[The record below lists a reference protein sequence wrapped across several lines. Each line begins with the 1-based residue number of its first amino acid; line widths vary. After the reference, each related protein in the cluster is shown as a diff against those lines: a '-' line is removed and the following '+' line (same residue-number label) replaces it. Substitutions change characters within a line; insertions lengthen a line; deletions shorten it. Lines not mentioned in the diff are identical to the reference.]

1 MGQSLRIN
9 TSVGIDKNISFQLDQ
24 DFEFLEILSLQ
35 IFQNDIYPRDCAD
48 FGVVVGRVVANG
60 GLGIPNAKVSIFV
73 PITEADALNDRIVQ
87 LYPYTQPNDKN
98 DDGYRFNLLPY
109 LQSYSTHAATGTFPS
124 REDVLK
130 DPVVVDIYDKYYK
143 FTVKTNDSGDFMILG
158 VPVGQQTIVMDL
170 DLSDIGEFSL
180 TPQDLIRIGLA
191 TEAQVAGST
200 FRTSTD
206 LDSLPQIIH
215 IEKVFEVAPFWGEPT
230 ICQSSISRIDFDLRD
245 EANIDIQPTA
255 VFMGSIYSTGDEF
268 KIAAPLGFG
277 DEPPSLLTAG
287 CKPKDNMGNLCDLT
301 TGPGQILAV
310 RQTIVQDDQGRPILE
325 EYRLENSGNVIDENG
340 TWLVEVP
347 MNLDYL
353 TTNEEGQ
360 RIFSRDPR
368 VGIPTKSKY
377 RFKVKWQQA
386 PTDTEPIKR
395 AYYLL
400 PNVREWGWRTPTI
413 DPNYNNSLQT
423 SRELASSYYFGLDW
437 TGYTDAE
444 YATVINQKLQAA
456 INCQDTFYEF
466 EYNKVYT
473 PAGLIDQYKRGINR
487 GRFIGIKEIGNNDCE
502 TTVNKFPVND
512 GVKNF
517 SAQFFL
523 FAILMQFI
531 QQLFPQILI
540 IYHVLGFVVNT
551 FIVPLIQLVVR
562 FQSVVA
568 YALIVIGGALAIF
581 AGAGIPLIVAGVGLL
596 LGGQSLSN
604 LLQRFVQFLR
614 FGPLRLP
621 MITYPEC
628 QNCDCSSP
636 SLEGGGDSTPSS
648 LLTPLT
654 QSGLY
659 FEALE
664 NYPGLPGRIGD
675 DAVVSDG
682 NISVVSLIFSEAIG
696 TRNADAKKLAQDNS
710 TESQISRLPDTTNNF
725 GAPKKVFAISSD
737 IPMAQRINIFNTRKK
752 YFDNVN
758 KISVSFDNPNNL
770 TTQHFDNTLTILAQS
785 PLAAGTLLTCVGIDK
800 TEDVNFLYS
809 GNTAFGGI
817 SGTTLLPGAGTVTVN
832 YATSQ
837 TANASKT
844 YFLNTGSTID
854 NYKFPADLEY
864 YQVLTAI
871 TVSDAFALASG
882 GGTANCLEYL
892 LETDIGN
899 PNVQQLITVTYVDC
913 SGNNQQTVVTSVYN
927 SLDGIFDQGF
937 QTICS
942 STTPQIIQGNGT
954 VTTVG
959 NCQPPNPF
967 GGILQVLNSST
978 EIYWSRRDLTNWSSQ
993 TASNIKTRDF
1003 YDGFDN
1009 QYILILQRGVDPYS
1023 PLYTNRYGIGS
1034 LFGLSNTNS
1043 LTFTAQ
1049 TRLNIPIQAL
1059 PANGISVQNHT
1070 SQNNI
1075 FYSSYFFEATNDFTA
1090 FTTSNVGYYSA
1101 IDGNRN
1107 YSIYN
1112 NPTVG
1117 PLNTPLITT
1126 GQMGW
1131 VSNLLNTPINSSVEI
1146 VVSDADNKSFSSTP
1160 NPAKYD
1166 ATEDLSG
1173 ADFYYTLLDG
1183 GNYPPDNPNNCSS
1196 VYYSF
1201 SLLPT
1206 VDSTNTKLNV
1216 SNKAKNVMRT
1226 DRLPSSDFLDGNAW
1240 DSIVPVL
1247 QMNRGF
1253 TMYILDTGG
1262 ESIATTTY
1270 GSGASIVGN
1279 DIEDLPNALNITETF
1294 SCENMVSLD
1303 CYSNVDNTLV
1313 VDVNCA
1319 EEDRIERG
1327 CFVFAKRLLI
1337 GLPKDLLAFTEW
1349 GLRYRFFYAL
1359 CQGIVSQ
1366 TFTNNWVNGSLYT
1379 FPFAVRTLYG
1389 ANNQISKRVFCKDLI
1404 YYNEDSNNFYYR
1416 SSPYSPT
1423 SDSFIGKLNDPLT
1436 GSLNDYSLKTPAT
1449 IMNLGPK
1456 TAIFKELTLNPSDD
1470 GFVMDVLTP
1479 TSYGDTSDLLN
1490 LFVITRMTNARYLQ
1504 FLLQRYPGILGTNS
1518 VINTLFSRPILRLD
1532 GDIAQM
1538 LSINSEFGVI
1548 KFSSQSYQ
1556 DDPNDPNNPIYIAR
1570 NPNGFSVMGIFYSST
1585 TEDLQYKDYLS
1596 PGRINFRPTPSSN
1609 AFPYYYDLKS
1619 QRVPFYR
1626 WRRDDVAKL
1635 WSSINVILN
1644 LGNQVGIF
1652 GTQSNDWATGN
1663 SDIFS
1668 KNYQA
1673 QDRTDP
1679 SQPSYFLGSN
1689 SQLNDIDARGYIFNV
1704 DANGN
1709 YSTTA
1714 GNYPDVF
1721 AVGAPNHFYFGL
1733 IKGGTSLDRF
1743 KSKYLADE

>member
-9 TSVGIDKNISFQLDQ
+9 TSIGIDKNISFELNQ

-35 IFQNDIYPRDCAD
+35 IFQNDVYPRDCAD
-48 FGVVVGRVVANG
+48 YGVVVGRVLANG
-60 GLGIPNAKVSIFV
+60 GFGIPNVKVSIFV
-73 PITEADALNDRIVQ
+73 PITQVDSLNDRIVE

-98 DDGYRFNLLPY
+98 VDGFRFNLLPY
-109 LQSYSTHAATGTFPS
+109 LQSYTNHAATGTFPT
-124 REDVLK
+124 REDVLI
-130 DPVVVDIYDKYYK
+130 DPVVVEIYDKYYK
-143 FTVKTNDSGDFMILG
+143 FTVKTNESGDFMILG

-191 TEAQVAGST
+191 TESQVAGDR
-200 FRTSTD
+200 FRSSSD

-215 IEKVFEVAPFWGEPT
+215 LEKVFEVSPFWGEPT
-230 ICQSSISRIDFDLRD
+230 VCQSSISRIDFDLRD
-245 EANIDIQPTA
+245 EANVDIQPTS

-277 DEPPSLLTAG
+277 NDPPSLLTAG

-301 TGPGQILAV
+301 TGPGQIISV

-347 MNLDYL
+347 MNMDFI

-360 RIFSRDPR
+360 RILSRDPT
-368 VGIPTKSKY
+368 VGIPTKAKY

-386 PTDTEPIKR
+386 PTDTEPVKR
-395 AYYLL
+395 AYFLL
-400 PNVREWGWRTPTI
+400 PNVREYGWRTPVT
-413 DPNYNNSLQT
+413 DPNYDNTFNT

-437 TGYTDAE
+437 SGYTDAVS
-444 YATVINQKLQAA
+444 ASVISEKLQAA
-456 INCQDTFYEF
+456 INCEDTFYEF

-487 GRFIGIKEIGNNDCE
+487 GRFIGIKEIGDSDCE

-517 SAQFFL
+517 STQFFL

-531 QQLFPQILI
+531 QNIFPILLI
-540 IYHVLGFVVNT
+540 AYHILGFVINT
-551 FIVPLIQLVVR
+551 FIIPLIQIIVR
-562 FQSVVA
+562 LQTVLA
-568 YALIVIGGALAIF
+568 YALIVIGTALAIF
-581 AGAGIPLIVAGVGLL
+581 AGAGIPLIVAGVALL
-596 LGGQSLSN
+596 LGGQFLSN
-604 LLQRFVQFLR
+604 LLQKFVQFLR

-628 QNCDCSSP
+628 QNCNCATP
-636 SLEGGGDSTPSS
+636 SLDGGGDSTPNS
-648 LLTPLT
+648 LLSPLT

-664 NYPGLPGRIGD
+664 DYSGLPTPTTD
-675 DAVVSDG
+675 DGEVSG
-682 NISVVSLIFSEAIG
+682 ANISVLSLIFSEAIG
-696 TRNADAKKLAQDNS
+696 TRTADDKKLAQYNS
-710 TESQISRLPDTTNNF
+710 TESQVSRLPDTTNSF
-725 GAPKKVFAISSD
+725 GVPKKVFAISSD
-737 IPMAQRINIFNTRKK
+737 IPMAQRINMFNTRKK
-752 YFDNVN
+752 YFDGLN

-770 TTQHFDNTLTILAQS
+770 TTQHFDNTLTVLTQS
-785 PLAAGTLLTCVGIDK
+785 PLAAGTLLTCVGIEK
-800 TEDVNFLYS
+800 TEDNNFLYS
-809 GNTAFGGI
+809 GNTAFAGI
-817 SGTTLLPGAGTVTVN
+817 SGTTLLSGPGNVTLN

-837 TANASKT
+837 TTSASQT
-844 YFLNTGSTID
+844 YFLNTGSTIN

-882 GGTANCLEYL
+882 GGSPNCLQYQ
-892 LETDIGN
+892 LETDSN
-899 PNVQQLITVTYVDC
+899 PNVQESITVTYIDC
-913 SGNNQQTVVTSVYN
+913 SGNNQQTTVSSVYFP
-927 SLDGIFDQGF
+927 LAGTYDQGF
-937 QTICS
+937 QTICA
-942 STTPQIIQGNGT
+942 STVPQIIQGNGS
-954 VTTVG
+954 VTALG

-967 GGILQVLNSST
+967 GGILEVLNSST
-978 EIYWSRRDLTNWSSQ
+978 EIYWSQRNFGNWASD
-993 TASNIKTRDF
+993 TAIDIKTRNF
-1003 YDGFDN
+1003 FSGFNN

-1023 PLYTNRYGIGS
+1023 PLYTNRYGIGN
-1034 LFGLSNTNS
+1034 LLGLPSVNS

-1049 TRLNIPIQAL
+1049 TRLNIPIQTL
-1059 PANGISVQNHT
+1059 PSGGISVQNHNN
-1070 SQNNI
+1070 QNNI
-1075 FYSSYFFEATNDFTA
+1075 FYNSYFFAPTNDFTA

-1101 IDGNRN
+1101 IDANRN
-1107 YSIYN
+1107 YAIYN
-1112 NPTVG
+1112 NPTAG
-1117 PLNTPLITT
+1117 PLNTPLLVP
-1126 GQMGW
+1126 GPMSW
-1131 VSNLLNTPINSSVEI
+1131 VSGLLNTPINNSVEI
-1146 VVSDADNKSFSSTP
+1146 VVSKDSNDAFSVTP
-1160 NPAKYD
+1160 SPSKYD
-1166 ATEDLSG
+1166 ANEDFSG
-1173 ADFYYTLLDG
+1173 GDFYRILLDG
-1183 GNYPPDNPNNCSS
+1183 GDTPPNNPNNCSS
-1196 VYYSF
+1196 IYYSF

-1206 VDSTNTKLNV
+1206 VSTTNTKLNI
-1216 SNKAKNVMRT
+1216 SNPAKIVMRT
-1226 DRLPSSDFLDGNAW
+1226 DRLPSSDFLDGNSFN
-1240 DSIVPVL
+1240 SIVPVL

-1253 TMYILDTGG
+1253 TMYILETGG
-1262 ESIATTTY
+1262 EGIVTTTF
-1270 GSGASIVGN
+1270 GSGANIVGN
-1279 DIEDLPNALNITETF
+1279 DIEDLPGALNVTETF

-1303 CYSNVDNTLV
+1303 CYSNDNNTLV
-1313 VDVNCA
+1313 VDGVCA
-1319 EEDRIERG
+1319 DKDRIERG

-1359 CQGIVSQ
+1359 CQGVLSQ

-1389 ANNQISKRVFCKDLI
+1389 ANNQITRRVFCKDLI

-1423 SDSFIGKLNDPLT
+1423 SNNFIGKFNNPLT
-1436 GSLNDYSLKTPAT
+1436 GSINEYSLKTPVT

-1479 TSYGDTSDLLN
+1479 TSYGDTSDLIN
-1490 LFVITRMTNARYLQ
+1490 LFVISRLTNATFLR
-1504 FLLQRYPGILGTNS
+1504 FLLAYYGGVVATNAA
-1518 VINTLFSRPILRLD
+1518 INTLFSRPVLRLD
-1532 GDIAQM
+1532 GDIAQL

-1548 KFSSQSYQ
+1548 KFSSQNYQ
-1556 DDPNDPNNPIYIAR
+1556 DDPNNPDNPIYISR
-1570 NPNGFSVMGIFYSST
+1570 NPNGFSVMGVFFSST
-1585 TEDLQYKDYLS
+1585 TEDLQYKDFLS

-1609 AFPYYYDLKS
+1609 AFPFRYDLKS
-1619 QRVPFYR
+1619 QDVPFYR
-1626 WRRDDVAKL
+1626 WKRDDVAKL
-1635 WSSINVILN
+1635 TEIINQFLN
-1644 LGNQVGIF
+1644 LGNEVGIF
-1652 GTQSNDWATGN
+1652 GTQSNDWATDN

-1673 QDRTDP
+1673 LDRTDP

-1704 DANGN
+1704 DTNGN

-1714 GNYPDVF
+1714 GNYPEKF
-1721 AVGAPNHFYFGL
+1721 AIGAPNFYYFGL
-1733 IKGGTSLDRF
+1733 IKGATSLDRF

>member
-301 TGPGQILAV
+301 TGPGQLLAV

-347 MNLDYL
+347 MNMDYL

-386 PTDTEPIKR
+386 PTDTEPVKR

-400 PNVREWGWRTPTI
+400 PNVREWGWRTSVI
-413 DPNYNNSLQT
+413 DPNYDNSLNT

-444 YATVINQKLQAA
+444 SATVSNQKLQAA

-487 GRFIGIKEIGNNDCE
+487 GRFIGIKEIGDSDCE

-517 SAQFFL
+517 STNFFL

-531 QQLFPQILI
+531 QLIFPIILI

-551 FIVPLIQLVVR
+551 FIVPLIQFVVR
-562 FQSVVA
+562 FQSIVA
-568 YALIVIGGALAIF
+568 YALIVIGSALAIF
-581 AGAGIPLIVAGVGLL
+581 AGAGIPLIIAGVGLL

-628 QNCDCSSP
+628 QNCDCATP
-636 SLEGGGDSTPSS
+636 SLDGGGDSTPNS

-664 NYPGLPGRIGD
+664 DYPGLPAPTTDDGD
-675 DAVVSDG
+675 VSDG
-682 NISVVSLIFSEAIG
+682 NISVLSLIFSEAIG
-696 TRNADAKKLAQDNS
+696 TRNADAKKLAQYNS
-710 TESQISRLPDTTNNF
+710 TESQISRLPDTRNSIRI
-725 GAPKKVFAISSD
+725 PKKVFAISSD

-752 YFDNVN
+752 YFDGVN
-758 KISVSFDNPNNL
+758 NISVSFDNPNNL
-770 TTQHFDNTLTILAQS
+770 TTQHFDNTLTILTQS

-854 NYKFPADLEY
+854 NYKFPSDLEY

-871 TVSDAFALASG
+871 TVSDAFAIASG
-882 GGTANCLEYL
+882 GIL
-892 LETDIGN
+892 
-899 PNVQQLITVTYVDC
+899 NV
-913 SGNNQQTVVTSVYN
+913 
-927 SLDGIFDQGF
+927 LD
-937 QTICS
+937 
-942 STTPQIIQGNGT
+942 
-954 VTTVG
+954 
-959 NCQPPNPF
+959 
-967 GGILQVLNSST
+967 SST
-978 EIYWSRRDLTNWSSQ
+978 EIDWSILNFDFGGWASQ
-993 TASNIKTRDF
+993 TSVNIKTRDF

-1059 PANGISVQNHT
+1059 PANGISVQNHN

-1117 PLNTPLITT
+1117 PINTPLITT

-1131 VSNLLNTPINSSVEI
+1131 VSNYLNTPTNSSVEI
-1146 VVSDADNKSFSSTP
+1146 VVSKDTNESFSFTP
-1160 NPAKYD
+1160 NPANYD

-1173 ADFYYTLLDG
+1173 ADFYWTVLDG
-1183 GNYPPDNPNNCSS
+1183 GNNPPNNPKNCSS

-1216 SNKAKNVMRT
+1216 SNKARNVMRT

-1337 GLPKDLLAFTEW
+1337 GLPRDLNAFTEW

-1359 CQGIVSQ
+1359 CQGVVSQ

-1389 ANNQISKRVFCKDLI
+1389 ANNQISRRVFCKDLI

-1423 SDSFIGKLNDPLT
+1423 SDSFVGKLNNPLT

-1490 LFVITRMTNARYLQ
+1490 LFVITRMTNASYLR
-1504 FLLQRYPGILGTNS
+1504 FLLQYYPGVAGTNLA
-1518 VINTLFSRPILRLD
+1518 INSLFSRPLLRLD
-1532 GDIAQM
+1532 GDITQM

-1635 WSSINVILN
+1635 WSSINVVLN

-1652 GTQSNDWATGN
+1652 GTQSNDWATDN

>member
-1 MGQSLRIN
+1 MGQSFRIN
-9 TSVGIDKNISFQLDQ
+9 TNVGIDKNISFQLDQ

-35 IFQNDIYPRDCAD
+35 IFQNDVFPRDCAD
-48 FGVVVGRVVANG
+48 YGVVVGRVVANG
-60 GLGIPNAKVSIFV
+60 GLGIPNAKVSVFV
-73 PITEADALNDRIVQ
+73 PISDVDALNDRIVQ

-130 DPVVVDIYDKYYK
+130 DPVVVEIYDKYYK
-143 FTVKTNDSGDFMILG
+143 FTVKTNESGDFMILG

-191 TEAQVAGST
+191 TEAQVAGDR
-200 FRTSTD
+200 FRSSTD

-230 ICQSSISRIDFDLRD
+230 VCQSSISRIDFDLRD
-245 EANIDIQPTA
+245 EANVDIQPTS

-277 DEPPSLLTAG
+277 NNPPSLLTAG

-301 TGPGQILAV
+301 TGPGQLLAV

-325 EYRLENSGNVIDENG
+325 EYRLENSGNVIDDNG
-340 TWLVEVP
+340 TWLIEVP
-347 MNLDYL
+347 MNMDYI

-368 VGIPTKSKY
+368 VGIPTKGKY

-386 PTDTEPIKR
+386 PTDTEPVKR

-400 PNVREWGWRTPTI
+400 PNIREYGWRTTVI
-413 DPNYNNSLQT
+413 DPNYDNSLNT

-444 YATVINQKLQAA
+444 SATVSNQKLQAA
-456 INCQDTFYEF
+456 INCEDTFYEL

-487 GRFIGIKEIGNNDCE
+487 GRFIGIKEIGDSDCE

-517 SAQFFL
+517 STQFFL

-531 QQLFPQILI
+531 QLIFPIILI
-540 IYHVLGFVVNT
+540 NYHVLGFVINT
-551 FIVPLIQLVVR
+551 FIVPLIQFVVR
-562 FQSVVA
+562 FQNIVA

-581 AGAGIPLIVAGVGLL
+581 GGAGIPLIIAGTALL
-596 LGGQSLSN
+596 LGGQTLSN

-628 QNCDCSSP
+628 QNCECQTP
-636 SLEGGGDSTPSS
+636 SLDGAGDSTPSS
-648 LLTPLT
+648 LLSPLT

-659 FEALE
+659 FEAFE
-664 NYPGLPGRIGD
+664 DYPGLPPEKND
-675 DAVVSDG
+675 DDGGISDANVS
-682 NISVVSLIFSEAIG
+682 VLSLIFSEAIG
-696 TRNADAKKLAQDNS
+696 TRTADLKKLAQYNS
-710 TESQISRLPDTTNNF
+710 TESQVSRLPDTLNTF
-725 GAPKKVFAISSD
+725 GTPKKVFAISSD
-737 IPMAQRINIFNTRKK
+737 IPMAQRINVFNTRKK
-752 YFDNVN
+752 YFDGVN
-758 KISVSFDNPNNL
+758 KISVSFDNPNNA
-770 TTQHFDNTLTILAQS
+770 TIQHFDNTLTILTQS
-785 PLAAGTLLTCVGIDK
+785 PLAAGTLLTMVGIDK
-800 TEDVNFLYS
+800 TEDKNFLYT
-809 GNTAFGGI
+809 GNTGFLGI
-817 SGTTLLPGAGTVTVN
+817 SGTTLLPNGGPLSVT

-837 TANASKT
+837 TANAT
-844 YFLNTGSTID
+844 QNYFLNTGSTID

-871 TVSDAFALASG
+871 TVSDAFAISNSG
-882 GGTANCLEYL
+882 FMG
-892 LETDIGN
+892 I
-899 PNVQQLITVTYVDC
+899 
-913 SGNNQQTVVTSVYN
+913 
-927 SLDGIFDQGF
+927 LD
-937 QTICS
+937 S
-942 STTPQIIQGNGT
+942 STTI
-954 VTTVG
+954 
-959 NCQPPNPF
+959 
-967 GGILQVLNSST
+967 
-978 EIYWSRRDLTNWSSQ
+978 EWSRRDFGNWVSQ
-993 TASNIKTRDF
+993 TALNVKTRDF
-1003 YDGFDN
+1003 FNGFED
-1009 QYILILQRGVDPYS
+1009 QYVLILQRGVDPYS
-1023 PLYTNRYGIGS
+1023 PLYVNRYGIGN
-1034 LFGLSNTNS
+1034 LFGLGSENT

-1049 TRLNIPIQAL
+1049 TRLNIPIQSL
-1059 PANGISVQNHT
+1059 PSGGISVQNHN
-1070 SQNNI
+1070 SQSNI
-1075 FYSSYFFEATNDFTA
+1075 FYPSYFFEATNDFTA

-1107 YSIYN
+1107 YAIYN
-1112 NPTVG
+1112 NPSVG

-1131 VSNLLNTPINSSVEI
+1131 VSNYLNTPTNSSVEI
-1146 VVSDADNKSFSSTP
+1146 VVSKPSNNSFSATP

-1173 ADFYYTLLDG
+1173 ADFYWTLLDVDS
-1183 GNYPPDNPNNCSS
+1183 NLNPPDNPNNCSS

-1206 VDSTNTKLNV
+1206 VDAPNTKLNI
-1216 SNKAKNVMRT
+1216 SNKSRNVMRT
-1226 DRLPSSDFLDGNAW
+1226 DRLPSSDFLDGYAW
-1240 DSIVPVL
+1240 DSVVPVL

-1253 TMYILDTGG
+1253 TMYLLDTGG
-1262 ESIATTTY
+1262 QSIVTSAY

-1279 DIEDLPNALNITETF
+1279 DIEDLPNALNVTETF

-1313 VDVNCA
+1313 VDTNCA

-1359 CQGIVSQ
+1359 CQGVVSQ

-1389 ANNQISKRVFCKDLI
+1389 SNNQISRRVFCKDLI

-1423 SDSFIGKLNDPLT
+1423 TDSFIGKLNNPLT

-1456 TAIFKELTLNPSDD
+1456 TAIFKEITLNPSDD

-1479 TSYGDTSDLLN
+1479 SSYGDTSDLLN
-1490 LFVITRMTNARYLQ
+1490 LFVITRMTNAKYLQ
-1504 FLLQRYPGILGTNS
+1504 FLVLISGVVGTNA

-1532 GDIAQM
+1532 GDITQL

-1556 DDPNDPNNPIYIAR
+1556 DDPNDPNNPIYISR
-1570 NPNGFSVMGIFYSST
+1570 NPNGFSVMGVFFSST
-1585 TEDLQYKDYLS
+1585 TEDLQYKDFLS

-1626 WRRDDVAKL
+1626 WRRDDVAQL
-1635 WSSINVILN
+1635 WSTLNQVLN
-1644 LGNQVGIF
+1644 LGNEVGIF
-1652 GTQSNDWATGN
+1652 GTQSNDWATDN

-1673 QDRTDP
+1673 QDRTNP

-1733 IKGGTSLDRF
+1733 IKGSTSLDRF

>member
-301 TGPGQILAV
+301 TGPGQLLAV

-347 MNLDYL
+347 MNMDYL

-386 PTDTEPIKR
+386 PTDTEPVKR

-400 PNVREWGWRTPTI
+400 PNVREWGWRTSVI
-413 DPNYNNSLQT
+413 DPNYDNSLNT

-444 YATVINQKLQAA
+444 SATVSNQKLQAA

-473 PAGLIDQYKRGINR
+473 PTGLIDQYKRGLNR
-487 GRFIGIKEIGNNDCE
+487 GRFIGIKEIGDSDCE

-517 SAQFFL
+517 STNFFL

-531 QQLFPQILI
+531 QLIFPIILI
-540 IYHVLGFVVNT
+540 VYHVLGFVVNT
-551 FIVPLIQLVVR
+551 FIVPLIQFVVR
-562 FQSVVA
+562 FQSIVA
-568 YALIVIGGALAIF
+568 YALIVIGSALAIF
-581 AGAGIPLIVAGVGLL
+581 AGAGIPLIIAGVGLL

-628 QNCDCSSP
+628 QNCDCATP
-636 SLEGGGDSTPSS
+636 SLEGGGDSTPNS

-664 NYPGLPGRIGD
+664 DYPGLPAPTTDDGD
-675 DAVVSDG
+675 VSDG
-682 NISVVSLIFSEAIG
+682 NISVLSLIFSEAIG

-710 TESQISRLPDTTNNF
+710 TESQISRLPDTRNSIRI
-725 GAPKKVFAISSD
+725 PKKVFAISSD
-737 IPMAQRINIFNTRKK
+737 IPMAQRINVFNTRKK
-752 YFDNVN
+752 YFDGVN

-770 TTQHFDNTLTILAQS
+770 TTQHFDNTLTILTQS

-837 TANASKT
+837 TTNASKT

-871 TVSDAFALASG
+871 TVSDAFAIASG
-882 GGTANCLEYL
+882 GIL
-892 LETDIGN
+892 
-899 PNVQQLITVTYVDC
+899 NV
-913 SGNNQQTVVTSVYN
+913 
-927 SLDGIFDQGF
+927 LD
-937 QTICS
+937 
-942 STTPQIIQGNGT
+942 
-954 VTTVG
+954 
-959 NCQPPNPF
+959 
-967 GGILQVLNSST
+967 SST
-978 EIYWSRRDLTNWSSQ
+978 EIDWSILNFDFGGWASQ
-993 TASNIKTRDF
+993 TSVNIKTRDF

-1059 PANGISVQNHT
+1059 PANGISVQNHN

-1117 PLNTPLITT
+1117 PINTPLITT

-1131 VSNLLNTPINSSVEI
+1131 VSNYLNTPTNSSVEI
-1146 VVSDADNKSFSSTP
+1146 VVSKDTNESFSFTP
-1160 NPAKYD
+1160 NPANYD

-1173 ADFYYTLLDG
+1173 ADFYWTVLDG
-1183 GNYPPDNPNNCSS
+1183 GNNPPNNPKNCSS

-1216 SNKAKNVMRT
+1216 SNKARNVMRT

-1337 GLPKDLLAFTEW
+1337 GLPRDLNAFTEW

-1359 CQGIVSQ
+1359 CQGVVSQ

-1389 ANNQISKRVFCKDLI
+1389 ANNQISRRVFCKDLI

-1423 SDSFIGKLNDPLT
+1423 SDSFVGKLNNPLT

-1490 LFVITRMTNARYLQ
+1490 LFVITRMTNASYLR
-1504 FLLQRYPGILGTNS
+1504 FLLQYYPGVAGTNLA
-1518 VINTLFSRPILRLD
+1518 INSLFSRPLLRLD
-1532 GDIAQM
+1532 GDITQM

-1635 WSSINVILN
+1635 WSSINVVLN

-1652 GTQSNDWATGN
+1652 GTQSNDWATDN

>member
-9 TSVGIDKNISFQLDQ
+9 TNVGIDKNISFQLDQ

-35 IFQNDIYPRDCAD
+35 IFQNDVYPRDCSD
-48 FGVVVGRVVANG
+48 YGVVVGRVVANG
-60 GLGIPNAKVSIFV
+60 GLGIPNAKVSVFV
-73 PITEADALNDRIVQ
+73 PISDVDALNDRIVQ
-87 LYPYTQPNDKN
+87 IYPYTQPNDKN

-109 LQSYSTHAATGTFPS
+109 IQSYSTHAATGTFPS
-124 REDVLK
+124 RADVLK

-180 TPQDLIRIGLA
+180 TPQDLIRLGLA
-191 TEAQVAGST
+191 TESQVAGDR

-230 ICQSSISRIDFDLRD
+230 VCQSSISRIDFDLRD
-245 EANIDIQPTA
+245 EANVDIQPTA
-255 VFMGSIYSTGDEF
+255 VFMGSVYSTGDEF

-277 DEPPSLLTAG
+277 DNPPSLLTAG

-301 TGPGQILAV
+301 TGPGQLLAV
-310 RQTIVQDDQGRPILE
+310 RQTIVQDSQGRPILE

-347 MNLDYL
+347 MNMDYV

-368 VGIPTKSKY
+368 VGIPTKGKY

-386 PTDTEPIKR
+386 PTDTEPVKR
-395 AYYLL
+395 GYYLL
-400 PNVREWGWRTPTI
+400 PNIREWGWRTPVI
-413 DPNYNNSLQT
+413 DPNYDNSLNT

-444 YATVINQKLQAA
+444 SATVSNQKLQAA
-456 INCQDTFYEF
+456 INCEDTFYEL

-487 GRFIGIKEIGNNDCE
+487 GRFIGIKEIGDSDCE

-517 SAQFFL
+517 SSSFFL

-531 QQLFPQILI
+531 QLIFPVLLI
-540 IYHVLGFVVNT
+540 VYHVLAFVINT
-551 FIVPLIQLVVR
+551 FIVPLIQFVVR
-562 FQSVVA
+562 FQNIVA

-581 AGAGIPLIVAGVGLL
+581 AGAGIPLIIAGTALL
-596 LGGQSLSN
+596 LGGQTLSN
-604 LLQRFVQFLR
+604 LLQRFVQFVR

-628 QNCDCSSP
+628 QNCDCQTP
-636 SLEGGGDSTPSS
+636 SLDGGGDSTPSS
-648 LLTPLT
+648 LLSPLT

-664 NYPGLPGRIGD
+664 DYAGLPPEKIGD
-675 DAVVSDG
+675 DGEPSDANVS
-682 NISVVSLIFSEAIG
+682 VLSLIFSEAIG
-696 TRNADAKKLAQDNS
+696 TRTADLKKLAQYNS
-710 TESQISRLPDTTNNF
+710 TESQVSRLPDTVNTFNV
-725 GAPKKVFAISSD
+725 PKKVFAISSD
-737 IPMAQRINIFNTRKK
+737 IPMAQRINVFNTRKK
-752 YFDNVN
+752 YFDGVN
-758 KISVSFDNPNNL
+758 KISVSFDNPNN
-770 TTQHFDNTLTILAQS
+770 TTIQHFDNTLTMLAQS
-785 PLAAGTLLTCVGIDK
+785 PLAAGTLLTMVGIEK
-800 TEDVNFLYS
+800 TEDKNFLYT
-809 GNTAFGGI
+809 GNTGFNGI
-817 SGTTLLPGAGTVTVN
+817 SGTTLQPGAGPVTVT

-837 TANASKT
+837 TANTTQT
-844 YFLNTGSTID
+844 YFLNTGSTIN

-871 TVSDAFALASG
+871 TVSEAFAISNG
-882 GGTANCLEYL
+882 GFMG
-892 LETDIGN
+892 I
-899 PNVQQLITVTYVDC
+899 
-913 SGNNQQTVVTSVYN
+913 
-927 SLDGIFDQGF
+927 LD
-937 QTICS
+937 S
-942 STTPQIIQGNGT
+942 STSID
-954 VTTVG
+954 
-959 NCQPPNPF
+959 
-967 GGILQVLNSST
+967 
-978 EIYWSRRDLTNWSSQ
+978 WSRRDFGNWVSQ
-993 TASNIKTRDF
+993 PALNIKTRDF
-1003 YDGFDN
+1003 FNGFED

-1023 PLYTNRYGIGS
+1023 PLYVNRYGIGN
-1034 LFGLSNTNS
+1034 LFGLGSENA

-1059 PANGISVQNHT
+1059 TSGGISVQSHN

-1075 FYSSYFFEATNDFTA
+1075 FYSSYFFEADNNFSA

-1112 NPTVG
+1112 NPSVG

-1131 VSNLLNTPINSSVEI
+1131 VSNYLNTPINSSVEI
-1146 VVSDADNKSFSSTP
+1146 VVSKPSNDAFSATP
-1160 NPAKYD
+1160 NAAKYD
-1166 ATEDLSG
+1166 ASEDLSG
-1173 ADFYYTLLDG
+1173 ADFYWVNVD
-1183 GNYPPDNPNNCSS
+1183 DNPNQASS

-1206 VDSTNTKLNV
+1206 VDAPNTKLNI
-1216 SNKAKNVMRT
+1216 SNKTRNVMRT
-1226 DRLPSSDFLDGNAW
+1226 DRLPSSDFLDGYAW
-1240 DSIVPVL
+1240 DSVVPVL

-1253 TMYILDTGG
+1253 TMYLLDTGG
-1262 ESIATTTY
+1262 QSIVTSAY
-1270 GSGASIVGN
+1270 GSGASLVGN
-1279 DIEDLPNALNITETF
+1279 DIEDLPNALNVADTF
-1294 SCENMVSLD
+1294 SCQNMVSMD
-1303 CYSNVDNTLV
+1303 CYSNVGDTLV
-1313 VDVNCA
+1313 VDPNCA
-1319 EEDRIERG
+1319 ETDRIEQG
-1327 CFVFAKRLLI
+1327 CFVFAKRPLI
-1337 GLPKDLLAFTEW
+1337 GLVGDLNSFTEW

-1359 CQGIVSQ
+1359 CQGVLSQ
-1366 TFTNNWVNGSLYT
+1366 TFTNNWVNGSLYA

-1389 ANNQISKRVFCKDLI
+1389 ANNQISRRVFCKDLI

-1423 SDSFIGKLNDPLT
+1423 SDNFIGKLNNPLT
-1436 GSLNDYSLKTPAT
+1436 GALNDYSLKMPAT

-1490 LFVITRMTNARYLQ
+1490 LFVITRLTNASYLRYL
-1504 FLLQRYPGILGTNS
+1504 LTYYPGVGATNLA
-1518 VINTLFSRPILRLD
+1518 INSLFSRPVLRLD

-1556 DDPNDPNNPIYIAR
+1556 EDLNNPNNPIYIAR

-1596 PGRINFRPTPSSN
+1596 PGRINFRPSPNAN
-1609 AFPYYYDLKS
+1609 AFPYYYELKS

-1626 WRRDDVAKL
+1626 WKRDDVASWVNNL
-1635 WSSINVILN
+1635 NQVVN
-1644 LGNQVGIF
+1644 LGNEVGIF
-1652 GTQSNDWATGN
+1652 GTQSNDWATDN

-1733 IKGGTSLDRF
+1733 IKGATALDRF

>member
-9 TSVGIDKNISFQLDQ
+9 TNVGIDKNISFELDQ
-24 DFEFLEILSLQ
+24 DFELLEILSLQ
-35 IFQNDIYPRDCAD
+35 IFQNDVYPRDCAD
-48 FGVVVGRVVANG
+48 YGVVVGRVVANG
-60 GLGIPNAKVSIFV
+60 GLGIPNAKVTIFV
-73 PITEADALNDRIVQ
+73 PISEADALNDRIVQ

-109 LQSYSTHAATGTFPS
+109 IQSYSTHAATGTFPS

-143 FTVKTNDSGDFMILG
+143 FTVKTNESGDFMILG

-191 TEAQVAGST
+191 TEAQVAGSE

-245 EANIDIQPTA
+245 EANVDIQPTT
-255 VFMGSIYSTGDEF
+255 VFMGSLYSTGDEF

-277 DEPPSLLTAG
+277 DTPPSLLSAG
-287 CKPKDNMGNLCDLT
+287 CKPKDNMGNLCALT
-301 TGPGQILAV
+301 TGPGQLLAI
-310 RQTIVQDDQGRPILE
+310 RQTILQDGQGRPVLE

-347 MNLDYL
+347 MNMDYV

-368 VGIPTKSKY
+368 VGIPTKGKY

-386 PTDTEPIKR
+386 PTDTEPVKR
-395 AYYLL
+395 AYFLL
-400 PNVREWGWRTPTI
+400 PNVREWGWRTPTV
-413 DPNYNNSLQT
+413 DPNYSNALNT
-423 SRELASSYYFGLDW
+423 SRELASSYYFGLNW

-444 YATVINQKLQAA
+444 SATVSNQKLQAA

-487 GRFIGIKEIGNNDCE
+487 GRFIGVKEIGNSDCD

-517 SAQFFL
+517 STQFFL

-531 QQLFPQILI
+531 QLIFPVLLI
-540 IYHVLGFVVNT
+540 AYHILGFVVNT
-551 FIVPLIQLVVR
+551 FIVPLIQFVVR
-562 FQSVVA
+562 FQTVVA
-568 YALIVIGGALAIF
+568 YALIVIGSALAIF

-628 QNCDCSSP
+628 QNCDCATP
-636 SLEGGGDSTPSS
+636 SLDAAGDSTPNS

-659 FEALE
+659 FEAFE
-664 NYPGLPGRIGD
+664 DYSGLPPQKNGD
-675 DAVVSDG
+675 DNEPSDANVS
-682 NISVVSLIFSEAIG
+682 VLSLIFSEAMG
-696 TRNADAKKLAQDNS
+696 TRTADNKKLAQDNS
-710 TESQISRLPDTTNNF
+710 TESQISRLPDTANVI
-725 GAPKKVFAISSD
+725 GIPKKVFAISSD

-752 YFDNVN
+752 YFDGVN
-758 KISVSFDNPNNL
+758 RISVSFDNPNNL
-770 TTQHFDNTLTILAQS
+770 TTQHFDNTLTILTQS
-785 PLAAGTLLTCVGIDK
+785 PLAAGTLLTCVGIEK
-800 TEDVNFLYS
+800 TEDINFLYS

-817 SGTTLLPGAGTVTVN
+817 SGTTLLPGPGTVTVN

-844 YFLNTGSTID
+844 YFLNTGSTIN

-871 TVSDAFALASG
+871 TVSDAFAIASG
-882 GGTANCLEYL
+882 GIL
-892 LETDIGN
+892 
-899 PNVQQLITVTYVDC
+899 NV
-913 SGNNQQTVVTSVYN
+913 
-927 SLDGIFDQGF
+927 LD
-937 QTICS
+937 S
-942 STTPQIIQGNGT
+942 P
-954 VTTVG
+954 
-959 NCQPPNPF
+959 
-967 GGILQVLNSST
+967 T
-978 EIYWSRRDLTNWSSQ
+978 EINWSILNFNLGGWASQ
-993 TASNIKTRDF
+993 TELNVKTRDF
-1003 YDGFDN
+1003 YSGFDN

-1034 LFGLSNTNS
+1034 LFGLPNTNS

-1049 TRLNIPIQAL
+1049 TRINVPIQAL
-1059 PANGISVQNHT
+1059 APSSISVQSHNN
-1070 SQNNI
+1070 QNNI
-1075 FYSSYFFEATNDFTA
+1075 FYPSYFFEPTNDFTA

-1101 IDGNRN
+1101 IDANRN

-1126 GQMGW
+1126 GPMGW
-1131 VSNLLNTPINSSVEI
+1131 VSNYLNTPNNSSVEI
-1146 VVSDADNKSFSSTP
+1146 VVSDNSNNSFSSTP

-1173 ADFYYTLLDG
+1173 ADFYWTILDG
-1183 GNYPPDNPNNCSS
+1183 GQNPPNNPNNSSS

-1206 VDSTNTKLNV
+1206 VNSTNTKL
-1216 SNKAKNVMRT
+1216 SMTNKAKNVMRT
-1226 DRLPSSDFLDGNAW
+1226 DRLPSSDFLDGNSW

-1253 TMYILDTGG
+1253 TMYILETGG
-1262 ESIATTTY
+1262 ENIATTSY
-1270 GSGASIVGN
+1270 GSGANIVGN
-1279 DIEDLPNALNITETF
+1279 DIEDLPDALNVTETF
-1294 SCENMVSLD
+1294 SCQNMVSLD
-1303 CYSNVDNTLV
+1303 CYSNVGDTLV

-1337 GLPKDLLAFTEW
+1337 GLPRDLSAFTEW
-1349 GLRYRFFYAL
+1349 GLRYRYFYAL
-1359 CQGIVSQ
+1359 CQGVVSQ
-1366 TFTNNWVNGSLYT
+1366 TFTNNWVNGSLYS

-1389 ANNQISKRVFCKDLI
+1389 ANNQITRRVFCKDLI

-1423 SDSFIGKLNDPLT
+1423 SDEFIGKLNNPLT
-1436 GSLNDYSLKTPAT
+1436 GALNDYSLQMPAT

-1490 LFVITRMTNARYLQ
+1490 LFVITRMTNAPYLK
-1504 FLLQRYPGILGTNS
+1504 FLLQYYPGVAGTNLA
-1518 VINTLFSRPILRLD
+1518 INSLFSRPLLRLD
-1532 GDIAQM
+1532 GDVAQM

-1548 KFSSQSYQ
+1548 KFSSQNYQ
-1556 DDPNDPNNPIYIAR
+1556 QDTNNPDNPIYISR

-1585 TEDLQYKDYLS
+1585 TQDLQYKDYLS
-1596 PGRINFRPTPSSN
+1596 PGRINFRPTPASN
-1609 AFPYYYDLKS
+1609 AFPYYYELKS

-1626 WRRDDVAKL
+1626 WRRDDVATL
-1635 WSSINVILN
+1635 WSGVNQFLN
-1644 LGNQVGIF
+1644 LGNEVGIF
-1652 GTQSNDWATGN
+1652 GTQSNDWATDN

-1668 KNYQA
+1668 KNYQSL
-1673 QDRTDP
+1673 DRTDP

-1733 IKGGTSLDRF
+1733 IKGASALDRF